1 MVRIPILESAR
12 GMCIFKIVTADPF
25 KNLTLDSSMGAT
37 PMVIPVAKFLKAPPP
52 GGATIH
58 APRAPCS
65 KLVSL
70 PLISRQLLDSD
81 CRPAGRLHADS
92 ELTRL
97 TACSIEISV
106 MHDGRSECAEN
117 D

>member
-1 MVRIPILESAR
+1 
-12 GMCIFKIVTADPF
+12 
-25 KNLTLDSSMGAT
+25 
-37 PMVIPVAKFLKAPPP
+37 MVIPVATFLNPFPP

-58 APRAPCS
+58 APRAPRS

-70 PLISRQLLDSD
+70 PLISRQLDSD

-97 TACSIEISV
+97 TACSIEI
-106 MHDGRSECAEN
+106 
-117 D
+117 

>member
-1 MVRIPILESAR
+1 MV
-12 GMCIFKIVTADPF
+12 
-25 KNLTLDSSMGAT
+25 
-37 PMVIPVAKFLKAPPP
+37 PMVIPVATFLNAPPP

-58 APRAPCS
+58 APRASCG

-70 PLISRQLLDSD
+70 PLISRQLDSD

-97 TACSIEISV
+97 TASSIEISV
-106 MHDGRSECAEN
+106 MHDGRSEWAEN

>member
-1 MVRIPILESAR
+1 
-12 GMCIFKIVTADPF
+12 MCIFKIATRPPF
-25 KNLTLDSSMGAT
+25 KEVAAGISMGASGPMHQV
-37 PMVIPVAKFLKAPPP
+37 PMVIPAFTSLKALPR
-52 GGATIH
+52 GGANVH
-58 APRAPCS
+58 APRVPCS

-70 PLISRQLLDSD
+70 PLISRQLDPD
-81 CRPAGRLHADS
+81 CRPAGQLHADS

>member
-1 MVRIPILESAR
+1 
-12 GMCIFKIVTADPF
+12 
-25 KNLTLDSSMGAT
+25 
-37 PMVIPVAKFLKAPPP
+37 MVIPVATFLNALPP

-70 PLISRQLLDSD
+70 PLISRQLDPD